1 MSDVM
6 IQGNWDDLVARQDLR
21 GRRVRVTV
29 IDEQLPDNSGDNP
42 HDNPW
47 LKSLHAWADSHKPLG
62 YSVDDSRES
71 IYSGTVDEP
80 R

>member
-21 GRRVRVTV
+21 GRKVRVTV
-29 IDEQLPDNSGDNP
+29 IDEQQPG
-42 HDNPW
+42 NPW
-47 LKSLHAWADSHKPLG
+47 LKSLRAWADSHQPLG
-62 YSVDDSRES
+62 HLVDDSRES
-71 IYSGTVDEP
+71 IYPGTVDDP